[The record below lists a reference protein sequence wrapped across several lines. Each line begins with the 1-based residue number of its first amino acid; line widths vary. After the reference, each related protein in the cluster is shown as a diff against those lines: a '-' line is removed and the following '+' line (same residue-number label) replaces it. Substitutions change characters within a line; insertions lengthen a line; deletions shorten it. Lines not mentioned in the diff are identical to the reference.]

1 MFLPTLS
8 SLLRKLKKAKT
19 TKKLKTMFT
28 FYLLLTYLNSACSHT
43 VDIDTSQM
51 QRDKGY
57 PIAREPPLRAQ
68 FKEAS
73 AIDGSCPFDNR
84 IYSNKDS
91 LPGILL
97 QKVLAS
103 QDAKVQLL

>member
-1 MFLPTLS
+1 
-8 SLLRKLKKAKT
+8 
-19 TKKLKTMFT
+19 MFT
-28 FYLLLTYLNSACSHT
+28 FYLLLTYLNSASSPT
-43 VDIDTSQM
+43 VDIVTSQM

-57 PIAREPPLRAQ
+57 PIAREPPRPPPRAQ

-84 IYSNKDS
+84 IYSKDS

>member
-1 MFLPTLS
+1 
-8 SLLRKLKKAKT
+8 
-19 TKKLKTMFT
+19 
-28 FYLLLTYLNSACSHT
+28 
-43 VDIDTSQM
+43 M

-57 PIAREPPLRAQ
+57 PIAREPPPPHP
-68 FKEAS
+68 
-73 AIDGSCPFDNR
+73 CPDLGPSSRKQVLLMAVVHLIIGF
-84 IYSNKDS
+84 IVKDS